1 MDGIGNDEQKQV
13 SFGFSFEEFRIIVIW
28 PKNWLQGKVWD
39 GLSVFCFD
47 FVLRDSG
54 CTLPWKAEGE
64 VFRRWILLEPVWCVE
79 SYQNQ
84 TGVLKWEAIRSSE
97 NWKKMDGK
105 YSVKWFKSF
114 SIGSMGPVCLPTY
127 IILSDQ
133 SNIGKYTNPMDRPW
147 VLDRFSIFQQ
157 ILVNSTTQFSKERV
171 LPKNTGLKTMKVN
184 LLVPTN
190 KIMMMNILWSRGTA
204 GPKMHQGFFWT
215 CWKSPVYHV
224 FLAHHTLI
232 CGALVGVL
240 CFYKWNSGLL
250 SKSYDNPSCCIQAT
264 WKCSP
269 ESEHGKRLIDLYYN
283 TYITR

>member
-1 MDGIGNDEQKQV
+1 M
-13 SFGFSFEEFRIIVIW
+13 
-28 PKNWLQGKVWD
+28 VW
-39 GLSVFCFD
+39 VF
-47 FVLRDSG
+47 FVLILFWG
-54 CTLPWKAEGE
+54 TLGALYLEKLRGRCFVGE
-64 VFRRWILLEPVWCVE
+64 FLLEPVWCVE

-250 SKSYDNPSCCIQAT
+250 SKSYDNPSCCIQGNDPIWTNIFRRGWNHHLEKKSWPLKNPFQGTTSGSAL
-264 WKCSP
+264 
-269 ESEHGKRLIDLYYN
+269 HGSFS
-283 TYITR
+283 